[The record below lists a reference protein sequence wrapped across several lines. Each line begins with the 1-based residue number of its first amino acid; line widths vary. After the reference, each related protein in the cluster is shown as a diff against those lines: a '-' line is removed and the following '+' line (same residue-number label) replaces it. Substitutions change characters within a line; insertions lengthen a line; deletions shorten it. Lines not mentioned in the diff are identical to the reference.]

1 MLLLLCRAFSANPK
15 PLNPKPCCVFRVQTF
30 LGVVQ
35 EAVSKH
41 LRQRRVQGCQSER
54 CKPFSLKV
62 HVPKYG
68 SFEGTIRDP
77 VRDL

>member
-1 MLLLLCRAFSANPK
+1 MLVAASSDYRERGSLVVLVVAECSKNNETASNATVLLLCRAFSANPK

-41 LRQRRVQGCQSER
+41 
-54 CKPFSLKV
+54 
-62 HVPKYG
+62 
-68 SFEGTIRDP
+68 
-77 VRDL
+77 